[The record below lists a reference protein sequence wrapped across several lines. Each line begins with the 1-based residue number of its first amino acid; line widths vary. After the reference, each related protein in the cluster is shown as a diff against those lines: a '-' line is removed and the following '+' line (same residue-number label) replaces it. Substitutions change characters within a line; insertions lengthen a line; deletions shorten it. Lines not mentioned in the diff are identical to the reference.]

1 MFQYST
7 VRDLSVSPCVRRFW
21 KVSGKSNL
29 KRVVREV
36 YFRSD
41 IGCGVDSCKSCFR
54 SESQGTLDSSSP
66 ILILTI
72 EVFTKHFDVCDKYL
86 KNCVIPAT
94 VSNEIRRRSLNL
106 YGCLKK
112 LVQNSD
118 LGGYYIFS
126 NENFKDTYVAERV
139 GETVIDRDNRAIYE
153 CALWY
158 SKHLSNQNIYLVT
171 TQNSA
176 LYNNQDGVCDFE
188 VETVSNLKVVTLYE
202 LYDLFP
208 SRFEGMLEHLPAK
221 IPEPTTSGTERGVYP
236 AYLSETEIQEGIER
250 GQLFVGVLHMYI
262 GSYQRGYVACGKEE
276 FKVTSLLNLN
286 RALDNDQ
293 VVIELVNADDT
304 VNEEVPGEHPEDKV
318 GTEELDVSIVDGHME
333 PEQYKVLKRECRVV
347 AILKTGRREFCGSLL
362 PLENVH
368 IEGYTE
374 RMFVPVDARI
384 PFVSIETKRSKQ
396 LDNKR
401 IVVRIDSWDR
411 FSRRPQGH
419 WTEIIGDIDNR
430 DVEAKVILRE
440 HEVITE
446 DFSLKSYKE
455 LNEVA
460 HKLIKPKES
469 KYQNQR
475 TNGEMEVDMESNF
488 GDIHMDSNFG
498 DIHMDSNFGDIH
510 MDSNFGDIHMD
521 SNFGDL
527 NVDPDFD
534 AELDGVVDAD
544 VENKHVYSSI
554 AAYELVIDKQILE
567 TRVDYRNELVFSVDP
582 PGCED
587 IDDALGCKT
596 LENGNF
602 EVSVHIADVTH
613 FVHEGSNLDRE
624 ASQRCTTVYLV
635 DRRTDMLP
643 KLLTTNLCSLMENV
657 NRLTFSV
664 YWEIDP
670 NGVILNT
677 WFSKSVIR
685 SKRALSYKQA
695 QELIDSNSSD
705 EMCVALRNLNNI
717 AKILRKQ
724 RMKRGAVELE
734 SSEVKFEFDLE
745 KVQNLESYK
754 TYDTNKMIEE
764 FMLLANISVATKIY
778 ERFPKFALLR
788 IHPPPFEEKLNEL
801 KRTLQQHGVQDFKYG
816 NSKQLNESLDNI
828 GNSKTDKF
836 VSATKILTTRTM
848 SQALYRN
855 SNDLNDEEFKHY
867 GLCCE
872 YYTHFTSPIRRYA
885 DVIVHRLLASALDL
899 TPVSTNLASN
909 LTSQCDVLN
918 RKHRNAQWCSRESDK
933 MFSYL
938 YFKNMENV
946 ESPGILLDINEDRVV
961 VLSSKYGIEA
971 VANVNYSSFDKVNK
985 CLVDQNGNKFRV
997 FDQVNIRLFT
1007 SNKYFRN
1014 MIKAE
1019 IISQ

>member
-7 VRDLSVSPCVRRFW
+7 VPEDSVSSCVRRFW

-94 VSNEIRRRSLNL
+94 VSNEVRRRSLNL

-112 LVQNSD
+112 LVQRSD

-126 NENFKDTYVAERV
+126 NENFKDTYVVEKV

-158 SKHLSNQNIYLVT
+158 CKHLPNQNIYLVT
-171 TQNSA
+171 PQNSSF
-176 LYNNQDGVCDFE
+176 YNNHDCVCGVDLDGM
-188 VETVSNLKVVTLYE
+188 SNLNVVSLYK

-208 SRFEGMLEHLPAK
+208 LRFEGMLEQLPVK
-221 IPEPTTSGTERGVYP
+221 SSEPVTSGAERGVYP
-236 AYLSETEIQEGIER
+236 AHLSEAEVQEGIER

-276 FKVTSLLNLN
+276 FKVSSLLNLN

-293 VVIELVNADDT
+293 VVIELVSADDT
-304 VNEEVPGEHPEDKV
+304 VNEEEPGDHPEDKV
-318 GTEELDVSIVDGHME
+318 GTEELDVSVVDGHME
-333 PEQYKVLKRECRVV
+333 PEQFKVLKRECRVV

-362 PLENVH
+362 PLENLH
-368 IEGYTE
+368 LEGYTE

-384 PFVSIETKRSKQ
+384 PFVSIETRRSKQ

-455 LNEVA
+455 LNDVA
-460 HKLIKPKES
+460 HKLIKPKDS
-469 KYQNQR
+469 KHTRQSA
-475 TNGEMEVDMESNF
+475 NGEMEVDMETDF
-488 GDIHMDSNFG
+488 R
-498 DIHMDSNFGDIH
+498 
-510 MDSNFGDIHMD
+510 DIHMD

-534 AELDGVVDAD
+534 VELDGVLDAD
-544 VENKHVYSSI
+544 VEDKHLYSSTS
-554 AAYELVIDKQILE
+554 AYDLVIDKQVLE

-596 LENGNF
+596 LKNGNF

-657 NRLTFSV
+657 NRLAFSV

-670 NGVILNT
+670 SGLILKT

-705 EMCVALRNLNNI
+705 EVCVALRNLNSI
-717 AKILRKQ
+717 AKILRRQ

-801 KRTLQQHGVQDFKYG
+801 KRTLQQHGIQDFKYG
-816 NSKQLNESLDNI
+816 NSKQLNESLDSI

-855 SNDLNDEEFKHY
+855 SNDLNDDEFRHY

-899 TPVSTNLASN
+899 TPLSTNLASN
-909 LTSQCDVLN
+909 LTNQCDVLN

-946 ESPGILLDINEDRVV
+946 ESSGIILDINEDRVV
-961 VLSSKYGIEA
+961 VLSYKYGIEA
-971 VANVNYSSFDKVNK
+971 VANVAYSSFDRVSK

-997 FDQVNIRLFT
+997 FDQVTIRLFT
-1007 SNKYFRN
+1007 SNKHFRN

-1019 IISQ
+1019 IISH

>member
-1 MFQYST
+1 MFHYST
-7 VRDLSVSPCVRRFW
+7 VSDLSVSSCVRRFW

-72 EVFTKHFDVCDKYL
+72 EVFTKHFDVCEKYL
-86 KNCVIPAT
+86 RNCVIPAT
-94 VSNEIRRRSLNL
+94 VSNEIRRRSLNV

-112 LVQNSD
+112 LIERSD
-118 LGGYYIFS
+118 FGGYYIFS

-139 GETVIDRDNRAIYE
+139 GESVIDRDNRAIYE
-153 CALWY
+153 CAHWY
-158 SKHLSNQNIYLVT
+158 CKHLQNQNIYLVT
-171 TQNSA
+171 VPNSS
-176 LYNNQDGVCDFE
+176 LYNNDDGVCDVE
-188 VETVSNLKVVTLYE
+188 VERPSNLKVVSLHE
-202 LYDLFP
+202 LCDLFP
-208 SRFEGMLEHLPAK
+208 SRFEGMMEQLPAK
-221 IPEPTTSGTERGVYP
+221 SSEPATGGTERGVYP
-236 AYLSETEIQEGIER
+236 AHLSEPEIHEGIEK
-250 GQLFVGVLHMYI
+250 GKLFVGVLHMYI

-293 VVIELVNADDT
+293 VVIELVSSADSA
-304 VNEEVPGEHPEDKV
+304 NEEGPSEHPEDKV
-318 GTEELDVSIVDGHME
+318 GTEELDVSVVDGHME
-333 PEQYKVLKRECRVV
+333 PEQFKVLKRECRVV

-362 PLENVH
+362 PLENVQA
-368 IEGYTE
+368 EGYTE

-384 PFVSIETKRSKQ
+384 PFVSIETRRSKQ

-419 WTEIIGDIDNR
+419 WIEIIGDIDNR
-430 DVEAKVILRE
+430 DVESKVILRE

-460 HKLIKPKES
+460 HKLIKPKNAKHPRQGPS
-469 KYQNQR
+469 
-475 TNGEMEVDMESNF
+475 GEMEVDMESNF

-498 DIHMDSNFGDIH
+498 D
-510 MDSNFGDIHMD
+510 
-521 SNFGDL
+521 L

-534 AELDGVVDAD
+534 VGLDRVVNAD
-544 VENKHVYSSI
+544 VDKHVYSSA
-554 AAYELVIDKQILE
+554 AAYDLVIDKQTLE
-567 TRVDYRNELVFSVDP
+567 RRVDYRNELVFSVDP

-596 LENGNF
+596 LKNGNF

-670 NGVILNT
+670 NGLILNT

-685 SKRALSYKQA
+685 SRRALSYKQA
-695 QELIDSNSSD
+695 QDLIDSNYSD

-734 SSEVKFEFDLE
+734 SSEVKFEFDVE

-778 ERFPKFALLR
+778 DRFPKFALLR

-801 KRTLQQHGVQDFKYG
+801 KRTLQQQGFQDFKYG
-816 NSKQLNESLDNI
+816 NSKQLNESLDSL
-828 GNSKTDKF
+828 GSSKADKF
-836 VSATKILTTRTM
+836 VSAAKILTTRTM

-855 SNDLNDEEFKHY
+855 SNDLSDEEFRHY

-899 TPVSTNLASN
+899 APLSTNLASN
-909 LTSQCDVLN
+909 LTNQCDVLN

-946 ESPGILLDINEDRVV
+946 ESPGIILDINEDRVV
-961 VLSSKYGIEA
+961 VLSIKYGIEA

-985 CLVDQNGNKFRV
+985 CLVDQSGNTYRV

-1007 SNKYFRN
+1007 SNKHFRN

-1019 IISQ
+1019 IISH